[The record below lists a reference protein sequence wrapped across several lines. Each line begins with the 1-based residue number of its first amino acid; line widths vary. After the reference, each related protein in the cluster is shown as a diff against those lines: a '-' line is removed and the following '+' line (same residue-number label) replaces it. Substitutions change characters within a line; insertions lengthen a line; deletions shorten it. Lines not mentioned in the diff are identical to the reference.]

1 MASIHAIATWFNA
14 RRRVVA
20 YALLGW
26 VALIVVG
33 AGRPPAA
40 NEWFVVPDLGSV
52 LPAILGALAVIELV
66 LIAYVRPNRY
76 RARRVSRQGLSLL
89 SLLFITTV
97 VVLVALAIGPQEAP
111 EEPILSELPTASTS
125 QPEGTGVA
133 GERSVDGQGRDIATL
148 LLIFVIAGAL
158 LVRSA
163 RRTAR
168 SPSRQQSG
176 SEEMHEADLG
186 PAIDAA
192 TQQLRMGPE
201 PRMAVMAAYAGL
213 ERALAKLG
221 HDRHPADTP
230 TEHLAKAL
238 AAVPTVAA
246 PSVRLGHLYELAR
259 FSAEPITEDD
269 RIRAAES
276 LAEAR
281 RTLAASTSGTP

>member
-33 AGRPPAA
+33 AGQPPAA
-40 NEWFVVPDLGSV
+40 NEWFVVPDLSGV
-52 LPAILGALAVIELV
+52 LPAILGVLALIELL
-66 LIAYVRPNRY
+66 LILYLRPSRY
-76 RARRVSRQGLSLL
+76 RARQGSRPGLSLL

-111 EEPILSELPTASTS
+111 EQQILSELPTASTP
-125 QPEGTGVA
+125 QQEGSGVA
-133 GERSVDGQGRDIATL
+133 GERGLDGQGNDIAAL

-163 RRTAR
+163 RRTVRPA
-168 SPSRQQSG
+168 SRRLD
-176 SEEMHEADLG
+176 ELDEALEADLG
-186 PAIDAA
+186 PALHEAA
-192 TQQLRMGPE
+192 QQLQIGSE

-213 ERALAKLG
+213 ERALAERG

-230 TEHLAKAL
+230 TEHLAGVL
-238 AAVPTVAA
+238 AALPAVAA
-246 PSVRLGHLYELAR
+246 PSVRLGQLYELAR
-259 FSAEPITEDD
+259 FSDQPITEDD

-276 LAEAR
+276 LARAR
-281 RTLAASTSGTP
+281 STLAATTSEAP

>member
-111 EEPILSELPTASTS
+111 EEPILSELPTASN
-125 QPEGTGVA
+125 
-133 GERSVDGQGRDIATL
+133 
-148 LLIFVIAGAL
+148 
-158 LVRSA
+158 
-163 RRTAR
+163 
-168 SPSRQQSG
+168 
-176 SEEMHEADLG
+176 LG

-201 PRMAVMAAYAGL
+201 PRMAVMAAYASH
-213 ERALAKLG
+213 ERALAELG

-259 FSAEPITEDD
+259 FSAEPITEND